1 MKISQTVRNT
11 QAGPKDGTHQFS
23 FHSEFINLRKIMF
36 KVLVFLN
43 TDFGVG

>member
-1 MKISQTVRNT
+1 MKFPQTFRNT
-11 QAGPKDGTHQFS
+11 QAGPKDEKHQFS
-23 FHSEFINLRKIMF
+23 FHSEFIYLRKMTF